1 LLSFSAYSGL
11 VFWTGRNEK
20 LAQNVSTS
28 PDEDKELYLMIKEGD
43 FVIRTAGTA
52 WKTEGFL

>member
-1 LLSFSAYSGL
+1 L

-28 PDEDKELYLMIKEGD
+28 PGDDKELYLMIKEGD

-52 WKTEGFL
+52 WKAEGFL